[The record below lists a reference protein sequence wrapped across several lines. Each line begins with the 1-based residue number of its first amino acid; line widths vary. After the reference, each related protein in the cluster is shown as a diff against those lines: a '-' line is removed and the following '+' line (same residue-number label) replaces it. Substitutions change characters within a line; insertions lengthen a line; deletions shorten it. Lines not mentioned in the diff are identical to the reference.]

1 MLSRLLRHPVTL
13 IILVV
18 ALLFTLYEIS
28 VRYFAYTSDA
38 YVISNVVV
46 ISAQVEGPVS
56 ELAVQDNQ
64 PVTEGQ
70 LLFRIERT
78 PYALIVQDKEA
89 ALEQAQSNLALAT
102 DEVTAAKANVSST
115 QAVQTNAT
123 AELNRVKSL
132 VKDGF
137 STTAELDVTTR
148 NVATAGAAILAAE
161 ADLSVATRR
170 VAVAT
175 ANIAAA
181 QAELAKAQYDL
192 SKTVVNAPSVGQ
204 IMPFVIRSGDY
215 VEPGKQVLAMVTP
228 ERKRVV
234 ANVPERHLARVRVG
248 QKVWLTLGSDP
259 WVIHRGTVS
268 GISPGV
274 ARSAGDPQVVPYI
287 EPTTDWVRLP
297 RRFPVEV
304 MLDDWPS
311 DLGLFVGADARV
323 LIWF

>member
-1 MLSRLLRHPVTL
+1 MLARLLRHPVTL
-13 IILVV
+13 IVVVV
-18 ALLFTLYEIS
+18 ASLFALYEIS
-28 VRYFAYTSDA
+28 VRYVAYTGDA

-46 ISAQVEGPVS
+46 ISAQIEGPIS

-64 PVTEGQ
+64 NVTEGQ
-70 LLFRIERT
+70 KLFRIERR
-78 PYALIVQDKEA
+78 PYELMVQDKEA

-102 DEVTAAKANVSST
+102 DEVTAAKANVTST

-137 STTAELDVTTR
+137 ATTAELDLTTR
-148 NVATAGAAILAAE
+148 DVATAGAAILAAE
-161 ADLSVATRR
+161 ANLSVATRR
-170 VAVAT
+170 VAVAN
-175 ANIAAA
+175 ANISAA

-204 IMPFVIRSGDY
+204 IMPFVIRIGDY
-215 VEPGKQVLAMVTP
+215 VEPGTQVLAMVTP
-228 ERKRVV
+228 QRKRVV
-234 ANVPERHLARVRVG
+234 ANVPERHLGHIRVG

-259 WVIHRGTVS
+259 WVIHKGTVS
-268 GISPGV
+268 GISPGI
-274 ARSAGDPQVVPYI
+274 ARSAGDPQVVPYV

-297 RRFPVEV
+297 RRFPVEIT
-304 MLDDWPS
+304 LDKWPPE
-311 DLGLFVGADARV
+311 LGLFVGADARV